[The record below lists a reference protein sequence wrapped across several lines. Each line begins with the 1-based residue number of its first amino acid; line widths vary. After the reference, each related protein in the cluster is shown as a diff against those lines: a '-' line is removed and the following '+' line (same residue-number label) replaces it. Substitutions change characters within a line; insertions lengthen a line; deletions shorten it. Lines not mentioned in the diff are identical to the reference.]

1 MNTDVVAA
9 CVLLLPFIIVH
20 VVVLMQIL
28 DDIRKITRTL
38 TFIHWD
44 ILESKSTLQ
53 KIVLDYVV

>member
-44 ILESKSTLQ
+44 ILASKKYTTENSA
-53 KIVLDYVV
+53 

>member
-1 MNTDVVAA
+1 MMNTDIVAA

-44 ILESKSTLQ
+44 ILASKKYTIENSA
-53 KIVLDYVV
+53 